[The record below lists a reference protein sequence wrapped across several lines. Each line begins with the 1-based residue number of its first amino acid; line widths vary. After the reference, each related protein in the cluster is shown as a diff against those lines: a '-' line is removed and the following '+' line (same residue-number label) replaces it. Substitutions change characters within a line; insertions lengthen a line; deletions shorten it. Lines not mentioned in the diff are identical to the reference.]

1 MIRTVPPTIVYVVFA
16 VGVVAATF
24 PVWRLWLFGFSPT
37 LDELLRLRC
46 FGL

>member
-1 MIRTVPPTIVYVVFA
+1 MIRTVPSIVVYVVFA

-24 PVWRLWLFGFSPT
+24 PVWRLWLFGFNPT